1 MFGEGL
7 FGVCWAIKNVL
18 PGDILNGGIGEK
30 ILPISIWF
38 GVLGSKISLHTPSGR
53 LFIEQRYPFRTV
65 TIHGRIYGL
74 KKGFHGFHVHQNG
87 AVGNNC
93 KDAGG
98 HFNPFK
104 VISYYRNS
112 CYISGSIWTSL
123 ILMFYSA
130 IITR

>member
-1 MFGEGL
+1 M
-7 FGVCWAIKNVL
+7 
-18 PGDILNGGIGEK
+18 
-30 ILPISIWF
+30 
-38 GVLGSKISLHTPSGR
+38 SGR

-104 VISYYRNS
+104 VLLTIEIRVISQNQFK
-112 CYISGSIWTSL
+112 TSE
-123 ILMFYSA
+123 I
-130 IITR
+130 

>member
-1 MFGEGL
+1 MVDLVDANES
-7 FGVCWAIKNVL
+7 GV
-18 PGDILNGGIGEK
+18 
-30 ILPISIWF
+30 
-38 GVLGSKISLHTPSGR
+38 SGR

-104 VISYYRNS
+104 VLTFS
-112 CYISGSIWTSL
+112 
-123 ILMFYSA
+123 
-130 IITR
+130 

>member
-1 MFGEGL
+1 MVDLVDANES
-7 FGVCWAIKNVL
+7 GV
-18 PGDILNGGIGEK
+18 
-30 ILPISIWF
+30 
-38 GVLGSKISLHTPSGR
+38 SGR

-65 TIHGRIYGL
+65 TIHGRVYGL

-104 VISYYRNS
+104 VLAFYNNS
-112 CYISGSIWTSL
+112 CYTLQSINSF
-123 ILMFYSA
+123 MFYEHRS
-130 IITR
+130 

>member
-1 MFGEGL
+1 MIHNSGPVSGYIDLVEANES
-7 FGVCWAIKNVL
+7 GV
-18 PGDILNGGIGEK
+18 
-30 ILPISIWF
+30 
-38 GVLGSKISLHTPSGR
+38 SGR

-87 AVGNNC
+87 ELGNNC

-104 VISYYRNS
+104 VYSNFYRIRLDQNF
-112 CYISGSIWTSL
+112 IHLKL
-123 ILMFYSA
+123 IA
-130 IITR
+130 PVV

>member
-1 MFGEGL
+1 M
-7 FGVCWAIKNVL
+7 
-18 PGDILNGGIGEK
+18 
-30 ILPISIWF
+30 
-38 GVLGSKISLHTPSGR
+38 SGR

-104 VISYYRNS
+104 VIAYYRNS
-112 CYISGSIWTSL
+112 CYISELKPLKFDVLFSYHNSL
-123 ILMFYSA
+123 IYRKIMEHQTVWKDMLEIWVAF
-130 IITR
+130 